1 MTAES
6 DDGEMTEDRVKE
18 EVEGGSYGFWLL
30 LFLEEKK
37 VAGSFMSNLTS
48 FHPRMCDMGSANKVV
63 LKSIFRDFQ
72 HG

>member
-6 DDGEMTEDRVKE
+6 DDEEMTEDRVKE
-18 EVEGGSYGFWLL
+18 EVEGGSYGFWL